1 MKAISIF
8 IIIISLILISLFIDA
23 CGCSSCSK
31 QEETVVPKDLLVKA
45 NNYIIQR
52 TGNDFFEKYI
62 SPDFVRTKYTPPYYN
77 LTYRLIIPEK
87 PYVNT
92 VIQFSV
98 DSIGNVIKDR
108 DIIGIPDCK
117 EGGCSFNVTE
127 EQAIKIANDSGLEKG
142 IKPWKTGFLWN
153 PKLQQYT
160 WHILSTASESQ
171 SSEGFRGSGKEII
184 IDPNSGLV
192 LEMNDWHVN

>member
-1 MKAISIF
+1 MKTVF
-8 IIIISLILISLFIDA
+8 IIITVILTSIFFDA
-23 CGCSSCSK
+23 CSCSSCSK
-31 QEETVVPKDLLVKA
+31 KEETVVPKDLLAKA
-45 NNYIIQR
+45 NDYIIKR
-52 TGNDFFEKYI
+52 TGNEFFEKYI
-62 SPDFVRTKYTPPYYN
+62 SPDFVRTKYTPPFYF
-77 LTYRLIIPEK
+77 LTYRLIIPDK

-117 EGGCSFNVTE
+117 QGDCGFNVTE
-127 EQAIKIANDSGLEKG
+127 EQAIKIATDSGLEKG

-160 WHILSTASESQ
+160 WHILSTTSESQ
-171 SSEGFRGSGKEII
+171 SSEGFRGFGKEII